1 MIFVQVD
8 PVVKQASS
16 VSSASWVFPMMW
28 PWLMWPL
35 SFRVFLSLDG
45 ILAAETKELCVFLY
59 ISVCLCVCLCMCGA
73 SLVYVSLHVV
83 YACVCTFNLHMRQL
97 VAFNE
102 K

>member
-45 ILAAETKELCVFLY
+45 ILAAETKELCVFVY
-59 ISVCLCVCLCMCGA
+59 FCVFVCVLVYVYA

-83 YACVCTFNLHMRQL
+83 SLVCVL
-97 VAFNE
+97 V
-102 K
+102 